1 MQECEAFL
9 KFCYVTVKYAK
20 RYCYRLFVI
29 TVKQRRPTVLEYV
42 YINPRP
48 TGGGG
53 YFEPPLS
60 FSCDIF

>member
-1 MQECEAFL
+1 MLHIEKLKSGAKLHKSTVL
-9 KFCYVTVKYAK
+9 KFQTGVRDAVE
-20 RYCYRLFVI
+20 RMYCCVSL
-29 TVKQRRPTVLEYV
+29 
-42 YINPRP
+42 NPRP

>member
-1 MQECEAFL
+1 MEKEIGERF
-9 KFCYVTVKYAK
+9 F
-20 RYCYRLFVI
+20 F
-29 TVKQRRPTVLEYV
+29 
-42 YINPRP
+42 NPRP

>member
-1 MQECEAFL
+1 M
-9 KFCYVTVKYAK
+9 YIMY
-20 RYCYRLFVI
+20 LF
-29 TVKQRRPTVLEYV
+29 KCHKVLQSLQF
-42 YINPRP
+42 NPRP